1 MSIHVRAAG
10 RLLDYAS
17 GVSSESPKT
26 LRAWLVIGSL
36 TLLALSFCSPATWV
50 ESVYCR
56 GLFPWI
62 QNGLVSLTGLVPWPL
77 TFSVLVCLPIAW
89 PLLAF
94 VRWRRGRRQGVARLS
109 LLWAGC
115 WRVARVLLYTAAA
128 FLLLWGFGYGRVPVE
143 DRWQL
148 NEPELKYADVRDVGR
163 RLLSILHRDAPKN
176 GDVLDEARAW
186 AAIAEAE
193 QELVSELE
201 GWSPALP
208 AFIKFPPPGALM
220 FFGINGVCYP
230 FTLEANVDPALPPPL
245 RLAIS
250 GHELAHVLGY
260 CGEADANLVSFVAGL
275 RAKDSFARYSTA
287 LQMIRYAMN
296 GPSRPDNLWLRAN
309 LPERALQDLA
319 DLRQS
324 RRRYTSVAAANMA
337 ISLNDAYLKTQ
348 GVELGTDDYER
359 GFRLFVQA
367 YLKGMV
373 AMPSGFEP
381 GTDVAVDGE
390 SAKKTAPPS
399 HK

>member
-1 MSIHVRAAG
+1 M
-10 RLLDYAS
+10 
-17 GVSSESPKT
+17 SSEAPKT

-36 TLLALSFCSPATWV
+36 TLLALSFCSPAAWV

-62 QNGLVSLTGLVPWPL
+62 QNGLVYLTGLVPWPL
-77 TFSVLVCLPIAW
+77 TFSVLASLPVAL
-89 PLLAF
+89 PLLMF
-94 VRWRRGRRQGVARLS
+94 VRWRKGRRQGVARLS
-109 LLWAGC
+109 LLWAGW
-115 WRVARVLLYTAAA
+115 WRFARVLLYTAAA

-148 NEPELKYADVRDVGR
+148 NERELSYADVRDVGR
-163 RLLSILHRDAPKN
+163 RLLSILHRDAPKS
-176 GDVLDEARAW
+176 GEVLDEERAW
-186 AAIAEAE
+186 AAIAQAE
-193 QELVSELE
+193 QELVEELE

-230 FTLEANVDPALPPPL
+230 FTLEANVDPALPSPF

-275 RAKDSFARYSTA
+275 RAKDAFARYSTA
-287 LQMIRYAMN
+287 LQMTRYAMA
-296 GPSRPDNLWLRAN
+296 GSSRPDNLWLRAN
-309 LPERALQDLA
+309 LPRRALGDLE
-319 DLRQS
+319 DLRNS
-324 RRRYTSVAAANMA
+324 RRRYTSASAANMA
-337 ISLNDAYLKTQ
+337 ASLNDAYLKTQ

-367 YLKGMV
+367 ALKGMV
-373 AMPSGFEP
+373 EMPAAFEP
-381 GTDVAVDGE
+381 TASDA
-390 SAKKTAPPS
+390 STPAKKPVVPS
-399 HK
+399 RK